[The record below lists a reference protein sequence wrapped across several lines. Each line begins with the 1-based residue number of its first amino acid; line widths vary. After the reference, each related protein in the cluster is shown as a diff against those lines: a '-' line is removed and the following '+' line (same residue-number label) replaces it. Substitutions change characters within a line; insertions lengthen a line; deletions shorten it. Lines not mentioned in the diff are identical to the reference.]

1 MPVTMA
7 CFTVGSLA
15 LIGVPGLCGFIS
27 KFYLAWAAVQSDSV
41 LAYVGIGCLL
51 VSALLTAIYM
61 LTIVIRA
68 FFPGKDFDDSAIR
81 EYKDPNWKM
90 LLPLSLF
97 VVGMIVFGL
106 YSQPFVDFFTQI
118 ANGMI

>member
-1 MPVTMA
+1 ME
-7 CFTVGSLA
+7 
-15 LIGVPGLCGFIS
+15 
-27 KFYLAWAAVQSDSV
+27 SDNV

-61 LTIVIRA
+61 LTIVIRG
-68 FFPGKDFDDSAIR
+68 FFPGKDFDDTAIR

-90 LLPLSLF
+90 LLPLSIF
-97 VVGMIVFGL
+97 VAGMILFGL
-106 YSQPFVDFFTQI
+106 YSQPYVDFFTQI